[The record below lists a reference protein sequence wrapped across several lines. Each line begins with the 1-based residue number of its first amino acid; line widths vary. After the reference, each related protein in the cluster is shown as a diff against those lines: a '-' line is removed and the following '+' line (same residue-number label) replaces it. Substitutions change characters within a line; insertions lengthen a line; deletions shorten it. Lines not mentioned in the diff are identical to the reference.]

1 MSDAART
8 YPGAWHTVADFLA
21 SAGVDTIFG
30 LPSDALL
37 LLAAVRDHRL
47 RMVLCRDQR
56 NAAFAATGYAL
67 QTGRPAVLA
76 VGKGPAVTNAL
87 TGLLEASC
95 SAAPVLV
102 LASGTAVRA
111 RGTAAFQELD
121 QLSVVRPLVGWAERV
136 DHPDRVPGA
145 VERAWTA
152 AVAGRPG
159 PVYLELPDHLGTAPV
174 ERPLPWSSAVEVST
188 AFRFGRDSA
197 AVAALRAARR
207 PVLLV
212 GGGARHRN
220 ADRRIERLA
229 DRTGAAMF
237 ATASGRGTIDEA
249 HPRFL
254 GLSGL
259 YLRPAAEKVW
269 HDADLV
275 VALGSRLEE
284 TTVLGAGVPTVLQ
297 VNLDAED
304 LSASFPGPRV
314 VGDVG
319 AVVAALHEVTG
330 GGPGAEPEWRER
342 IGATRAE
349 LDAEARTAGGP
360 GGPPVARLLA
370 ALDRTLPAERVLVQE
385 NGLTDM
391 WSYLFPYLPC
401 RAGAGS
407 IVPSEQTS
415 LGFGAAA
422 ATGVAIG
429 APGRQ
434 VVAFV
439 GDGAFALASAD
450 LVTAHRER
458 AGVLYVVLCN
468 GGYGWLQSQA
478 DQRDLDRAR
487 FGFVTDVGPPPAPA
501 DPTVHRATL
510 DPRGDVAP
518 VLAAALAA
526 CAQGRTAVLYV
537 PVDLADAPPG
547 LSEVDGDFP
556 APRPEGDDDSTPGN
570 GDRA

>member
-30 LPSDALL
+30 LPSDDLL

-152 AVAGRPG
+152 AVAGRPV
-159 PVYLELPDHLGTAPV
+159 PVYLELPDHLGSAPV

>member
-1 MSDAART
+1 MSGPVRA
-8 YPGAWHTVADFLA
+8 YPGAWHAVADFLVA
-21 SAGVDTIFG
+21 AGVDTVFG
-30 LPSDALL
+30 LPSDDLL
-37 LLAAVRDHRL
+37 LLAAVRDHGL

-67 QTGRPAVLA
+67 QSGRPAVLA

-102 LASGTAVRA
+102 LASGTAAHA

-145 VERAWTA
+145 VEHAWTA

-174 ERPLPWSSAVEVST
+174 ERTLPWSSPAEVST
-188 AFRFGRDSA
+188 AFRFERGSA

-220 ADRRIERLA
+220 ADRRVERLA
-229 DRTGAAMF
+229 DRTGAAVF
-237 ATASGRGTIDEA
+237 TTASGRGTVDEA

-284 TTVLGAGVPTVLQ
+284 TAVFGAGVPTVLQ
-297 VNLDAED
+297 VNIDAGD

-319 AVVAALHEVTG
+319 AVVAALDEAAG
-330 GGPGAEPEWRER
+330 GAAVEPEWGER
-342 IGATRAE
+342 VDAARAE
-349 LDAEARTAGGP
+349 LDAEARTAAGP

-370 ALDRTLPAERVLVQE
+370 ALDRALPTDRVLVQE

-422 ATGVAIG
+422 ATGVAIA
-429 APGRQ
+429 APGRR

-439 GDGAFALASAD
+439 GDGAFALTSAD
-450 LVTAHRER
+450 LVTGHRER
-458 AGVLYVVLCN
+458 TGVLYVVLCN

-478 DQRDLDRAR
+478 DQRGLERDR
-487 FGFVTDVGPPPAPA
+487 FGFVTDAGPPPVPA

-510 DPRGDVAP
+510 DPRGDAAP

-537 PVDLADAPPG
+537 PVDLTDAPPG

-556 APRPEGDDDSTPGN
+556 APRSEGDHDRTPGN
-570 GDRA
+570 GEHV

>member
-30 LPSDALL
+30 LPSDDLL

-159 PVYLELPDHLGTAPV
+159 PVYLELPDHLGSAPV

-450 LVTAHRER
+450 LVTAHREC

>member
-30 LPSDALL
+30 LPSDDLL

-159 PVYLELPDHLGTAPV
+159 PVYLELPDHLGSAPV

-237 ATASGRGTIDEA
+237 ATASGRATIDEA

>member
-1 MSDAART
+1 MSGPVRA
-8 YPGAWHTVADFLA
+8 YPGAWHAVADFLVA
-21 SAGVDTIFG
+21 AGVDTVFAQRRVRR
-30 LPSDALL
+30 DRVR
-37 LLAAVRDHRL
+37 AAERSARGARRGQGPRRDERAHRAARGVVLGRAGAGPRL
-47 RMVLCRDQR
+47 RDRG
-56 NAAFAATGYAL
+56 A
-67 QTGRPAVLA
+67 RP
-76 VGKGPAVTNAL
+76 GD
-87 TGLLEASC
+87 
-95 SAAPVLV
+95 
-102 LASGTAVRA
+102 
-111 RGTAAFQELD
+111 RG
-121 QLSVVRPLVGWAERV
+121 
-136 DHPDRVPGA
+136 VPGA
-145 VERAWTA
+145 RPALGGPATRRLGGAGRPPRPGTGAVEHAWTA

-174 ERPLPWSSAVEVST
+174 ERTLPWSSPAEVST
-188 AFRFGRDSA
+188 AFRFERDSA

-220 ADRRIERLA
+220 ADRRVERLA
-229 DRTGAAMF
+229 DRTGAAVF
-237 ATASGRGTIDEA
+237 TTASGRGTVDEA

-284 TTVLGAGVPTVLQ
+284 TAVFGAGVPTVLQ
-297 VNLDAED
+297 VNIDAGD
-304 LSASFPGPRV
+304 LSASFPGPRI

-319 AVVAALHEVTG
+319 AVVAALDEAAG
-330 GGPGAEPEWRER
+330 GAAVEREWGER
-342 IGATRAE
+342 VDAARAE
-349 LDAEARTAGGP
+349 LDAEARTAAGP

-370 ALDRTLPAERVLVQE
+370 ALDRALPTDRVLVQE

-422 ATGVAIG
+422 ATGVAIA
-429 APGRQ
+429 APGRR

-439 GDGAFALASAD
+439 GDGAFALTSAD
-450 LVTAHRER
+450 LVTGHRER
-458 AGVLYVVLCN
+458 TGVLYVVLCN

-478 DQRDLDRAR
+478 DQRGLERDR
-487 FGFVTDVGPPPAPA
+487 FGFVTDAGPPPVPA

-510 DPRGDVAP
+510 DPRGDAAP

-537 PVDLADAPPG
+537 PVDLTDAPPG

-556 APRPEGDDDSTPGN
+556 APRSEGDHDRTPGN
-570 GDRA
+570 GEHV

>member
-30 LPSDALL
+30 LPSDDLL

-159 PVYLELPDHLGTAPV
+159 PVYLKLPDHLGSAPV

>member
-1 MSDAART
+1 MSGAVRIH
-8 YPGAWHTVADFLA
+8 PGAWHAVADFLV

-30 LPSDALL
+30 LPSDDLL
-37 LLAAVRDHRL
+37 LLAAVRDHGL

-95 SAAPVLV
+95 SAVPVLV

-237 ATASGRGTIDEA
+237 TTASGRGTVDEA

-284 TTVLGAGVPTVLQ
+284 TAVFGAGVPTVLQ
-297 VNLDAED
+297 VNIDAED
-304 LSASFPGPRV
+304 LSVSFPGPRV
-314 VGDVG
+314 AGDVG
-319 AVVAALHEVTG
+319 PVVAALLEATG
-330 GGPGAEPEWRER
+330 DAGAEPEWGER

-349 LDAEARTAGGP
+349 LEAEARADGGTE
-360 GGPPVARLLA
+360 GPTVARLLA
-370 ALDRTLPAERVLVQE
+370 ALDRALPADRVLVQE

-422 ATGVAIG
+422 ATGVAIA

-510 DPRGDVAP
+510 DPRSDVAP

>member
-30 LPSDALL
+30 LPSDDLL

-159 PVYLELPDHLGTAPV
+159 PVYLELPDHLGSAPV